1 MSGFTIPN
9 TPDAYNQNQAEPDS
23 LDFQILGDQRYG
35 VISGMGVINPLSAGT
50 VDVEAGVILI
60 NGQQHSFAGIQ
71 GVQLT
76 AYASAPFFDV
86 VVARHDGNGNI
97 AIAVVSGV
105 TVNPRY
111 PTIDR
116 TTDVVLATVWR
127 DNSGLTAAHITDKRF
142 FVRANSNYV
151 EPGDPDPA
159 RGSTGDFWVKSNWTA
174 GSSLDSPVS
183 VKIGAS
189 YINLAR
195 WSGTENIITTG
206 SFTGANLTLS
216 GNANINRVIPD
227 SNVGTGSPVRVWGV
241 TAEGDNTLRA
251 YPTASLN
258 VNNAFALANSVLTL
272 TRATDQGT
280 SSPQA
285 GWITNGA
292 FYISGTGLR
301 YSFTPDTNTG
311 IGNTSTQGQVSVYNN
326 GAIRALFTNSGL
338 TVYGSVTESSS
349 LRYKDNVQDLN
360 FNAKDLLKVRL
371 VTFRLTNSVH
381 SQYTGL
387 IAEELDKLEGGKPF
401 VTYDEAGR
409 PDGINYAQLAV
420 AYIELLKDHEARLS
434 ALEAK

>member
-1 MSGFTIPN
+1 MGGFTIPN

-76 AYASAPFFDV
+76 PYASAPFFDV
-86 VVARHDGNGNI
+86 VVARHDGSSNVTI
-97 AIAVVSGV
+97 VVVDGT

-111 PTIDR
+111 PAIDR

-127 DNSGLTAAHITDKRF
+127 DNAGLTSSHITDKRY

-159 RGSTGDFWVKSNWTA
+159 RGSTGDFWVESNWTP
-174 GSSLDSPVS
+174 GPSLDSPVS

-189 YINLAR
+189 YINLAK

-216 GNANINRVIPD
+216 GNANINRVIPA

-251 YPTASLN
+251 YPTTSLA
-258 VNNAFALANSVLTL
+258 VNTATRLDSGGRSISYATGSSEGGTGWLT
-272 TRATDQGT
+272 T
-280 SSPQA
+280 
-285 GWITNGA
+285 GA
-292 FYISGTGLR
+292 FYASGTGLR

-326 GAIRALFTNSGL
+326 GDIRALFTNSGL

-349 LRYKDNVQDLN
+349 LRYKDNVQDLK

-371 VTFRLTNSVH
+371 VTFRLTNSLH
-381 SQYTGL
+381 AQYTGL